1 MSFQWLLDTGVV
13 AVRVV
18 LPLYALVII
27 YSIFASMRRHRRPQ
41 KPLLTLHNVETGEKI
56 PVLFWENSIG
66 RSRGSDIR
74 VNDPA
79 VSRDHCILLRRQ
91 EGWMITDV
99 GSTQGTYVN
108 GEKIVSN
115 GRERKLSFFASIIDS
130 VKSNIQ
136 KGIKAVDDTT
146 VNRTKLLIG
155 DEIQVGSN
163 LFRVERGDEY
173 IEPIKPNRFME
184 KSAISLL

>member
-66 RSRGSDIR
+66 KLKELG
-74 VNDPA
+74 A
-79 VSRDHCILLRRQ
+79 QGILVTPI
-91 EGWMITDV
+91 EKMI
-99 GSTQGTYVN
+99 
-108 GEKIVSN
+108 
-115 GRERKLSFFASIIDS
+115 L
-130 VKSNIQ
+130 
-136 KGIKAVDDTT
+136 
-146 VNRTKLLIG
+146 
-155 DEIQVGSN
+155 
-163 LFRVERGDEY
+163 
-173 IEPIKPNRFME
+173 
-184 KSAISLL
+184 